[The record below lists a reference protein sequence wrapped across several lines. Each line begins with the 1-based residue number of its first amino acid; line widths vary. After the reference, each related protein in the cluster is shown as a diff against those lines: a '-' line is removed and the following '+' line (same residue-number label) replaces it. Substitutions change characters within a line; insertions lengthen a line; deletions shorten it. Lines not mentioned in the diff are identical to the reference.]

1 MSKILTIEQATVYTI
16 TRCYAKHFTNCSDLV
31 LSNLRY
37 AGLKRSSAKPNLVP
51 SHAEIPFQESMAGHI
66 LPGTI

>member
-1 MSKILTIEQATVYTI
+1 MLKILTIEQATVYTI
-16 TRCYAKHFTNCSDLV
+16 TRCNAKHFANCSDLV

-37 AGLKRSSAKPNLVP
+37 AGLKRNSDKLNLVP
-51 SHAEIPFQESMAGHI
+51 SHAELPLQESMAGHI